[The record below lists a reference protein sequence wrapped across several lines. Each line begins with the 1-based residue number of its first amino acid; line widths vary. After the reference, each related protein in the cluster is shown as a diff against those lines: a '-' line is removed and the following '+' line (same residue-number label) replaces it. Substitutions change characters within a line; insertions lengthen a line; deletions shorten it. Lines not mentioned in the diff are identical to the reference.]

1 MAADIGSDLKRALL
15 GRAVSMLGNGMQS
28 IALPLMFL
36 KLTDSLSASGTLFA
50 FMQCPAVLLAPWLGL
65 KLESLNK
72 KHCMVALDIAQA
84 GLHGL
89 LLILVLNHAELWLMA
104 SLLAVSAVSVSY
116 THLSN

>member
-65 KLESLNK
+65 K
-72 KHCMVALDIAQA
+72 D
-84 GLHGL
+84 
-89 LLILVLNHAELWLMA
+89 
-104 SLLAVSAVSVSY
+104 
-116 THLSN
+116 